1 MSKLASVRSTFAWP
15 FGRQLEIELDEES
28 YNLATE
34 SVQEGYRS
42 QPMRVLSMDSE
53 LFTDLLAA
61 MHREKIEAR
70 VDTSNSSVLCN
81 NFRVSFHLRERRLVA
96 LVSVRGKLWAWV
108 TALGALASVAALLL
122 LFYPQRIEPWALYF
136 AMATGFAVVVDRNS
150 SLSNRLAAA
159 LVQVA
164 RAQRGVP
171 GVASAF
177 TESARAESSAA
188 PTDAADANT
197 LDEEGEPV
205 AQSELTSRK

>member
-1 MSKLASVRSTFAWP
+1 VSKLASVRSTFAWP

-70 VDTSNSSVLCN
+70 VDTSNS
-81 NFRVSFHLRERRLVA
+81 
-96 LVSVRGKLWAWV
+96 SVRGKLWAWV